1 MKEFKNLLKRFLL
14 GRDLW
19 QTYYFS
25 TIGACANGMGVDL
38 KEVGI
43 WDRLDR
49 SFASMDT
56 YKTNEMILHC
66 QVYLLEEEAV

>member
-1 MKEFKNLLKRFLL
+1 
-14 GRDLW
+14 
-19 QTYYFS
+19 
-25 TIGACANGMGVDL
+25 MGVDL